1 MKLNK
6 GKVDNLNK
14 KILSSALALTL
25 TFTTLTGCAKGFK
38 YQKEIVNGEVVTKVS
53 GKINS
58 DKLRLI
64 ELEIYG
70 EKELY
75 LTMPI
80 KKDNITEYWD
90 VFENYKVIELRNDSN
105 AYEKDDDIKVISN
118 QSYDEYLKYYGY
130 KGNSFDIDELKESF
144 NITRQ
149 FYEFNENKTIV
160 KK

>member
-6 GKVDNLNK
+6 GKVDNINK

-70 EKELY
+70 EK
-75 LTMPI
+75 
-80 KKDNITEYWD
+80 DNITEYWD
-90 VFENYKVIELRNDSN
+90 VFENYKVIELEKDLNI
-105 AYEKDDDIKVISN
+105 YEKDNGVKVISN
-118 QSYDEYLKYYGY
+118 QPYDEYLKYYGY

-149 FYEFNENKTIV
+149 FYEFNENRKIV